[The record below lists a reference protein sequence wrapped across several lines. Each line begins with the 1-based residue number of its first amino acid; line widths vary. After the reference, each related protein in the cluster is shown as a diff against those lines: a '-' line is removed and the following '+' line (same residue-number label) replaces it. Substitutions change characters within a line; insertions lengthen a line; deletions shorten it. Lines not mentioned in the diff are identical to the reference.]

1 MVGARS
7 DIDDRTASLSRA
19 AQMDAR
25 EVQADVRE
33 AYERGRRDERASRKR
48 HPIFMTLL
56 FVAAICG
63 VVLLALAA
71 VNGSFTR
78 GGGVADRGLQA
89 AVNRA
94 EPQVRDAASQ
104 AGQSLRDA
112 GQAAKPSSSSSPT
125 S

>member
-1 MVGARS
+1 MVGARL
-7 DIDDRTASLSRA
+7 DPDDRTAALSRA
-19 AQMDAR
+19 EQLDIK

-48 HPIFMTLL
+48 HPVFMTLT
-56 FVAAICG
+56 FIAAICG

-78 GGGVADRGLQA
+78 GGNVADQNLQA
-89 AVNRA
+89 AVNKA

-112 GQAAKPSSSSSPT
+112 GQAAKAKATGSSS
-125 S
+125 

>member
-1 MVGARS
+1 MVSARL
-7 DIDDRTASLSRA
+7 DPDDRTAALSRA
-19 AQMDAR
+19 EHLDAR

-48 HPIFMTLL
+48 HPVLMSVTFL
-56 FVAAICG
+56 AAICG

-71 VNGSFTR
+71 ANGSFTR
-78 GGGVADRGLQA
+78 GGDVADQSLQA
-89 AVNRA
+89 AVNQA

-104 AGQSLRDA
+104 AGKSLHDA
-112 GQAAKPSSSSSPT
+112 GQAAKAKATGSPT

>member
-1 MVGARS
+1 MVGARL
-7 DIDDRTASLSRA
+7 DPDDGTSALSRA
-19 AQMDAR
+19 EQLDLK

-33 AYERGRRDERASRKR
+33 AYERGRRDERASRRR
-48 HPIFMTLL
+48 HPIFMTFTL
-56 FVAAICG
+56 VAAACG

-78 GGGVADRGLQA
+78 AGSVVDEKLAI
-89 AVNRA
+89 AVSRA

-112 GQAAKPSSSSSPT
+112 GQAAKPKTDGSAG
-125 S
+125 